1 MNREKMSKFIA
12 DYLQN
17 DKTTFAMMLSGEWGT
32 GKSFYIKSE
41 LKEYE
46 KIKDNG
52 NELMVISLYGMSN
65 LQELSQRICYERFH
79 TSINAV
85 KAIKATAKTIINY
98 SPLPS
103 IIWKGVEKAADIIK
117 DQIDNSIDLT
127 GILLVLEDVE
137 RTKIDFEDFF
147 GYVNNLCEQDNVK
160 VLLVADE
167 NKIRENFKEKKKS
180 YDDIKDKVVGD
191 TIHFEP
197 DLEATLRNIF
207 DIYGFNDVCDLDA
220 DMSDIRTILHDRP
233 NFRKVIYA
241 CQKVHEIFNCE
252 EFADYKDDAK
262 YKQFRKNIFLSTLLN
277 VHEGYYSKS
286 QENKEVTKY
295 DEFPLPKFVY
305 NYLTKQQIDKDE
317 ISTGEK
323 EYKEFVMYKED
334 FSSLPAL
341 NSIPAFYSIK
351 NYYHIS
357 GAEIEKSLDEIST
370 FISDTN
376 NIINIPLLFSLIE
389 TLAMIDYLYTK
400 PKKIDTESCKN
411 QILKRLVLEAKN
423 DKRIYEETIPIKKH
437 PHIKEVDDYVQKTIN
452 KLMDMLNEQRTPLF
466 DECNENIKDFF
477 LKLKFETQTDK
488 FQNEMSLFTNK
499 ISPQKMIEY
508 IIDLNDDIDTFN
520 TIIYS
525 FNRYITENKEWFKEL
540 KDELNKNL
548 NGFKDQAVNYHIRDF
563 IKEIERFEKYRSK
576 NQDTG
581 INTNQISEEK

>member
-17 DKTTFAMMLSGEWGT
+17 DKTTFAMMMSGEWGT
-32 GKSFYIKSE
+32 GKSFYIKGE
-41 LKEYE
+41 LSKE
-46 KIKDNG
+46 IKNNG

-65 LQELSQRICYERFH
+65 LQELSQRICYERNH
-79 TSINAV
+79 TSLNAV

-98 SPLPS
+98 SPLPQ
-103 IIWKGVEKAADIIK
+103 IFWNGVGWVANKIK
-117 DQIDNSIDLT
+117 KQIDKSIDLT

-137 RTKIDFEDFF
+137 RTKIDLEDFF
-147 GYVNNLCEQDNVK
+147 GYVNNLCEQDGVK
-160 VLLVADE
+160 VLLVTDE
-167 NKIRENFKEKKKS
+167 EKVREKLDN
-180 YDDIKDKVVGD
+180 YDKIKDKVVGD

-197 DLEATLRNIF
+197 DLKATLRNIF

-317 ISTGEK
+317 ISIGEK

-334 FSSLPAL
+334 FSSLPAF

-351 NYYHIS
+351 NHYIIS
-357 GAEIEKSLDEIST
+357 GKEIEKSLDEIST

-389 TLAMIDYLYTK
+389 TLAMIDCRCTK

-411 QILKRLVLEAKN
+411 KILKRLVLEAKN
-423 DKRIYEETIPIKKH
+423 NKRIYEETIEIKKH
-437 PHIKEVDDYVQKTIN
+437 PQIKEVDGYWQNTISE
-452 KLMDMLNEQRTPLF
+452 LMNMLNEQRTPLF

-477 LKLKFETQTDK
+477 LKLKFSRSDDIFED
-488 FQNEMSLFTNK
+488 EMRSFINK
-499 ISPQKMIEY
+499 VSPPKMLEY
-508 IIDLNDDIDTFN
+508 IIDLNDDIDTIN

-525 FNRYITENKEWFKEL
+525 FNRYITKNKEWFKEL

-563 IKEIERFEKYRSK
+563 IKEIEKHEKYIWK

>member
-41 LKEYE
+41 LKEYK

-98 SPLPS
+98 SPLPQ
-103 IIWKGVEKAADIIK
+103 IFWTGVGKVADKIKEK
-117 DQIDNSIDLT
+117 IDESVDLT

-137 RTKIDFEDFF
+137 RTKIDLEDFF
-147 GYVNNLCEQDNVK
+147 GYVNNLCEQDGVK
-160 VLLVADE
+160 VLLVTDE
-167 NKIRENFKEKKKS
+167 EKVREKLDN
-180 YDDIKDKVVGD
+180 YDKIKDKVVGD

-197 DLEATLRNIF
+197 DLKATLRNIF
-207 DIYGFNDVCDLDA
+207 EIYGFNDVCDLDA
-220 DMSDIRTILHDRP
+220 DMSDIRTILPDRP

-286 QENKEVTKY
+286 QKNKEVTKN
-295 DEFPLPKFVY
+295 EKFQSPKFVD

-334 FSSLPAL
+334 FSSLPAFNL
-341 NSIPAFYSIK
+341 IPAFYSIK
-351 NYYHIS
+351 NYYSIS

-389 TLAMIDYLYTK
+389 TLAMIDYLYTN
-400 PKKIDTESCKN
+400 PDKIDTESCKN
-411 QILKRLVLEAKN
+411 KILKRLVLEAKN
-423 DKRIYEETIPIKKH
+423 NKRIYEETIPIEIKKY
-437 PHIKEVDDYVQKTIN
+437 PQIKEVDGYFQNTIN
-452 KLMDMLNEQRTPLF
+452 KLMYMLNEQRTPLF

-477 LKLKFETQTDK
+477 LKLKFLSLDDIFED
-488 FQNEMSLFTNK
+488 EMSSFTNK
-499 ISPQKMIEY
+499 ISPPKMIEY
-508 IIDLNDDIDTFN
+508 MIDLNDDIDTFN
-520 TIIYS
+520 AIIYS
-525 FNRYITENKEWFKEL
+525 FNRYISKNKEWFKEL
-540 KDELNKNL
+540 KDELIKSL
-548 NGFKDQAVNYHIRDF
+548 NRFKDQAVNYHIRDF
-563 IKEIERFEKYRSK
+563 IKEIAKHEKYIWK
-576 NQDTG
+576 KQDTC

>member
-1 MNREKMSKFIA
+1 MNRAQMNKFIA

-32 GKSFYIKSE
+32 GKSFYIKGE
-41 LKEYE
+41 LSKE
-46 KIKDNG
+46 IKNNG

-137 RTKIDFEDFF
+137 RTKIDLEDFF
-147 GYVNNLCEQDNVK
+147 GFVNNLCEQDNVK

-167 NKIRENFKEKKKS
+167 NKIREKLDN
-180 YDDIKDKVVGD
+180 YDKIKDKVVGD
-191 TIHFEP
+191 TIHFES
-197 DLEATLRNIF
+197 DLKATLRNIF
-207 DIYGFNDVCDLDA
+207 EIYGFNDVCDLDA

-317 ISTGEK
+317 ISIGEK
-323 EYKEFVMYKED
+323 EYKEFVMCKED
-334 FSSLPAL
+334 FSSLPAF

-351 NYYHIS
+351 NHYNIS
-357 GAEIEKSLDEIST
+357 GTEIEKSLDEIST

-400 PKKIDTESCKN
+400 PNKIDTESCKN
-411 QILKRLVLEAKN
+411 KILKRLVLEAQN
-423 DKRIYEETIPIKKH
+423 NKRIYEETIPKEIKKY
-437 PHIKEVDDYVQKTIN
+437 PQIKEGDGYFQNTISE
-452 KLMDMLNEQRTPLF
+452 LMYMLNEQRTPLF

-477 LKLKFETQTDK
+477 LKLKFLSSDDIFED
-488 FQNEMSLFTNK
+488 EMSSFTNK
-499 ISPQKMIEY
+499 ISPPKMLEY

-525 FNRYITENKEWFKEL
+525 FNRYITKNKEWFKEL

-548 NGFKDQAVNYHIRDF
+548 NGFKDQAVNYHIRGF
-563 IKEIERFEKYRSK
+563 IKEIEQSEEYIWK
-576 NQDTG
+576 NQDTC